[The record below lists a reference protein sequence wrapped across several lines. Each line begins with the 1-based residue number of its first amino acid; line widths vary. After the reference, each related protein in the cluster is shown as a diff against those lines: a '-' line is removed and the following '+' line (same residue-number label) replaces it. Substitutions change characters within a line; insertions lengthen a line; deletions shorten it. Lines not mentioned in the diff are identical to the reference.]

1 MFQRVH
7 KDTVERVQSALAVV
21 VCNFV
26 CRGCIENAD
35 HCAFGKQIAENET
48 ENHTS
53 ENDESEN

>member
-7 KDTVERVQSALAVV
+7 KDAVERVQSTFAVV

-26 CRGCIENAD
+26 YRGCIENAD
-35 HCAFGKQIAENET
+35 HCACGKQIAENET

-53 ENDESEN
+53 ENDEN